1 MAAAL
6 PSTLAEL
13 EGENLLLLLGGG
25 GGGGGGWHSGGG
37 GGMGGSLESSTITRG
52 LGAAAV
58 SDDERECAGEDDE
71 VDVEEDGEGGDELVA
86 GEGCDDA
93 EK

>member
-1 MAAAL
+1 
-6 PSTLAEL
+6 
-13 EGENLLLLLGGG
+13 
-25 GGGGGGWHSGGG
+25 
-37 GGMGGSLESSTITRG
+37 MGGSFESSTTRG

-71 VDVEEDGEGGDELVA
+71 VDVEEDGEGGGDELA
-86 GEGCDDA
+86 GEGCDELA